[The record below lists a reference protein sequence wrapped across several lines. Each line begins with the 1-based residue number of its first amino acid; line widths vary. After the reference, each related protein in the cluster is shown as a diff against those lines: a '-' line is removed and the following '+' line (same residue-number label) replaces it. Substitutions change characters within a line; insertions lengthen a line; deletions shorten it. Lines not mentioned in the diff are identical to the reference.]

1 MADTTLKDD
10 ELASPLADKTSD
22 SGAELTK
29 GDGDKGSAPGKPDP
43 NAVPIVFR
51 ALIGATGLAM
61 LVGFFLPW
69 VRRQLEE
76 GDETVLLSGLSLV
89 QQESLAGT
97 PPIAVIVVP
106 LLGTALAAIAFT
118 GFRFTAYVAIGV
130 SVLLFGYAAYVFFQ
144 LFVQHTGLGLWITTV
159 SAFLSLLLG
168 AGTLLWM
175 RRAAEKAKAAKSE
188 TKAGDAKTSTI

>member
-1 MADTTLKDD
+1 MSDKTLKDD
-10 ELASPLADKTSD
+10 ELGLASKTSD
-22 SGAELTK
+22 AELTK
-29 GDGDKGSAPGKPDP
+29 PDSSKLEAPKKKD
-43 NAVPIVFR
+43 ASEVPLAFR
-51 ALIGATGLAM
+51 VAIGATGLAM

-97 PPIAVIVVP
+97 PPIAIIVVP

-144 LFVQHTGLGLWITTV
+144 LFVQHTGLGLWITTGA
-159 SAFLSLLLG
+159 AFLSLLLG
-168 AGTLLWM
+168 AGTLFWM
-175 RRAAEKAKAAKSE
+175 RRAAEKAKATKSE
-188 TKAGDAKTSTI
+188 LKADETAKPKI